1 MGAAGTRTELGRL
14 LPPPTLRTI
23 MPSSAVDLLAAPL
36 SYRMLISGAPIDR
49 GFAHRMVD
57 AVQVWIRDPP

>member
-1 MGAAGTRTELGRL
+1 
-14 LPPPTLRTI
+14 